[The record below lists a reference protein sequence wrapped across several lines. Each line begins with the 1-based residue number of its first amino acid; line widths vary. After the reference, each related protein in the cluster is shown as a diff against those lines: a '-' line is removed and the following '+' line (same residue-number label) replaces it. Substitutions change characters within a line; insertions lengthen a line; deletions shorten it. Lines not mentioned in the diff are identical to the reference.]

1 MTTAL
6 AARMLHMH
14 PKDLTARA
22 KLGRIPFT
30 WTDSPYGQAQ
40 RDFSESD
47 VQQYAEMRR
56 AALVARLAKLDGG
69 AAG

>member
-6 AARMLHMH
+6 AARMLQMH

-30 WTDSPYGQAQ
+30 WAESPYGQAQ
-40 RDFSESD
+40 RDFSESAIR
-47 VQQYAEMRR
+47 QYGEQRR
-56 AALVARLAKLDGG
+56 EALAARLAKLDGG
-69 AAG
+69 AAA